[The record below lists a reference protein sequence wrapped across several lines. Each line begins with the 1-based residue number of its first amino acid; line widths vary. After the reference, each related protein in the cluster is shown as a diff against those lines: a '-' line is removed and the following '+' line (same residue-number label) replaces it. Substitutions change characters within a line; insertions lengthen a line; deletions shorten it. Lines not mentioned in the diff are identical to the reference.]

1 MRFMAID
8 WNLVVFFVPFVSLVV
23 ALVALGFAI
32 VMQIRVKRIFRSA
45 NAPDI
50 ERLLK
55 LHTKTLEDF
64 VRFQAES
71 TDYMKSLDNRIKKK
85 MVNAAT
91 VRFNP
96 FQGEGIGGNQSFSSV
111 FADEE
116 GSGVV
121 ITSIHTR
128 ERTSVFAKPIKTWQS
143 DYELSEEEKQ
153 ALEKSKNNK

>member
-1 MRFMAID
+1 MRPMTID
-8 WNLVVFFVPFVSLVV
+8 WNLVVFFVPFVSLIAALIAVV
-23 ALVALGFAI
+23 FAVAMHL
-32 VMQIRVKRIFRSA
+32 RVKRIFRSA

-64 VRFQAES
+64 VRFQVDS
-71 TDYMKSLDNRIKKK
+71 TDYMKVLDSRIKKK
-85 MVNAAT
+85 MVNAST

-116 GSGVV
+116 GCGVV

-128 ERTSVFAKPIKTWQS
+128 ERTNVFAKPIKNWQS
-143 DYELSEEEKQ
+143 DYELSEEERQ
-153 ALEKSKNNK
+153 AVEKSKNNK